1 MSENRMTFGDFVD
14 TVKDNI
20 KDYLPDSYR
29 DAEVRT
35 SMFQKLNGSYLG
47 LQVRKEG
54 QIAVPTINLERAFES
69 FKAGPNG
76 ITRMDA
82 VLHQIADQVQG
93 DLGLETA
100 WLQDYGQ
107 VKKSLFIR
115 VNDALDNAESLR
127 NLPHREMDGLA
138 VSYHIAMEGPHG
150 MEASVPVTYGLMES
164 YGINENQLHAD
175 ALASGQALNPPV
187 FISMAEMMSR
197 MTGIDAEELAP
208 AVPDPGLMVL
218 SNEQALYGAGSL
230 FYPQMMDQIAERVG
244 SNYFV
249 LPSSVHETLI
259 LPDDGLADREALE
272 SMVQEINE
280 MAVAPEDRLSD
291 HVYHYDAQEHIFEKA
306 ATYEARMEEK
316 EIAAEKAAMEAASR
330 AAIPDASK
338 DASKAEAGQEKSGKE
353 DLREAPAEGDR
364 KDISDKP
371 LTEDRSGA
379 ENRSRA
385 EDRPRAED
393 KNGREAGQER
403 QDRKDTREEKYR
415 DTQDKDQ
422 RKTPQKKE
430 RKSVLA
436 RLNEKKEKL
445 KAQPKKDAPHRAK
458 TNEIG

>member
-1 MSENRMTFGDFVD
+1 MNENRMTFGDFVD

-29 DAEVRT
+29 DAEIRT
-35 SMFQKLNGSYLG
+35 GMFQKLNGAYLG

-54 QIAVPTINLERAFES
+54 QIAVPNINLERAFER
-69 FKAGPNG
+69 FKDGPNG
-76 ITRMDA
+76 ITGMDA

-115 VNDALDNAESLR
+115 VNDSQDNAESLR

-138 VSYHIAMEGPHG
+138 VSYHIAMEGPNG
-150 MEASVPVTYGLMES
+150 MEASVPVTYGLMQS

-187 FISMAEMMSR
+187 FMSMAEMMSR

-218 SNEQALYGAGSL
+218 SNEQALYGAGAL
-230 FYPQMMDQIAERVG
+230 FYPQMMDQIAERMG

-272 SMVQEINE
+272 SMVQEINA

-291 HVYHYDAQEHIFEKA
+291 HVYHYDAQDHIFEKA
-306 ATYEARMEEK
+306 ATYETRMEQK
-316 EIAAEKAAMEAASR
+316 EIAAEKEAMEAASR
-330 AAIPDASK
+330 AVVL
-338 DASKAEAGQEKSGKE
+338 DASKAEAGQEKRGKE
-353 DLREAPAEGDR
+353 ELWGGPVEGNR
-364 KDISDKP
+364 KDISDK
-371 LTEDRSGA
+371 TRTD
-379 ENRSRA
+379 
-385 EDRPRAED
+385 DRPRTED
-393 KNGREAGQER
+393 KSGRESG
-403 QDRKDTREEKYR
+403 QDRKDVREER
-415 DTQDKDQ
+415 RHDSHDKDQ
-422 RKTPQKKE
+422 HKAPRKKE

-445 KAQPKKDAPHRAK
+445 RAQPKKDVPHRAK